1 MFTLKIVCRA
11 SERSRA
17 SSSDACWAACRPD
30 RDGAA
35 SAWIGGRRGGECAA
49 GVSCCVD
56 ARTSSCRLLAS
67 RLARPDTTS
76 QGPRSRK
83 KSARSSPGSIE
94 SVVPGTRPGLSLQ
107 PRTAPGCRL
116 QGHLSDV
123 NSHPEFSH
131 GAKKA
136 RTLKY
141 TVECNGINPL
151 PWRFGRGQLTLQVV
165 VCTSNTH
172 SQACTPPPTHLPPSP
187 SYPFHPHSR
196 SIESLAA
203 ATRTLAQRSKRSE
216 FITFAHAAAKSSTK
230 APFASSHA

>member
-49 GVSCCVD
+49 GVCCVD

-67 RLARPDTTS
+67 RLARPDTAS

-131 GAKKA
+131 GAKKPEHSNTQWNATALTPYLGGLAGANSLSRWLSA
-136 RTLKY
+136 RQTL
-141 TVECNGINPL
+141 TVRHAPPHPHTCHPA
-151 PWRFGRGQLTLQVV
+151 RLTL
-165 VCTSNTH
+165 S
-172 SQACTPPPTHLPPSP
+172 
-187 SYPFHPHSR
+187 
-196 SIESLAA
+196 
-203 ATRTLAQRSKRSE
+203 TRTRAQLR
-216 FITFAHAAAKSSTK
+216 A
-230 APFASSHA
+230 